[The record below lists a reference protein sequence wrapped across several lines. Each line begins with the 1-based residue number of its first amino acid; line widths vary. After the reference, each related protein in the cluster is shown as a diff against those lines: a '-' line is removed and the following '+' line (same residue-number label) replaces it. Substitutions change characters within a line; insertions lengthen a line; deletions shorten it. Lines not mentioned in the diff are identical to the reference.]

1 MKYLCIYTLLLLATF
16 CADTKGHSWL
26 ACVDYTEKNGA
37 YWDPNKCRGFA
48 RDSASFSDKNSFG
61 QDRGFNHQPG
71 MDGKA
76 CKTELTAGSYSSAY
90 PKAVYYPGQ
99 QVILVHPM
107 KNHGASAICTNVH
120 IEDHGNRVYHGMAWN
135 GMEAVDTN
143 KPYSYYRPFLVADL
157 GVSLYGRDLTE
168 PDKYP
173 KPGYQNAP
181 AFCENT
187 DKAMG
192 TYSFEVPKTFKP
204 GQYTFVWRWSFNS
217 PSDLY
222 TTCFDVVIANNK
234 AERNQLLMENGF
246 TDLSAPCGGI
256 LSNNQAASTN
266 CNGGNSGS
274 GNDVRPTSRPT
285 DTTRRTTPRRTKP
298 RQTTTQAPPENSA
311 LINLY
316 QMAGEIDLGQPD
328 KGAESVTARISF
340 NCKVEARFWNAR
352 LVSKGASGTMAANR
366 FDLLQESVEQ
376 IRSGKIYFHATFLEP
391 CDINRNPPVA
401 IIV

>member
-1 MKYLCIYTLLLLATF
+1 MNYILTFIILQLAFF
-16 CADTKGHSWL
+16 CTKTKGHSWL
-26 ACVDYTEKNGA
+26 ACVDYTEKNGV
-37 YWDPNKCRGFA
+37 YWNPNKCRGFA
-48 RDSASFSDKNSFG
+48 RDSASYSDKNSFG

-71 MDGKA
+71 MNGKA

-107 KNHGASAICTNVH
+107 KNHGSSAICTNIH
-120 IEDHGNRVYHGMAWN
+120 IGDHGNRIYHGME
-135 GMEAVDTN
+135 GTDTN

-157 GVSLYGRDLTE
+157 GVSVFGNDNTE

-192 TYSFEVPKTFKP
+192 TYSFEVPSDFKP

-217 PSDLY
+217 PEDMY
-222 TTCFDVVIANNK
+222 TTCFDVVIAKNK
-234 AERNQLLMENGF
+234 AERNQVLMANGF
-246 TDLSAPCGGI
+246 SDLSVPCGGI
-256 LSNNQAASTN
+256 LSNNQPGSTN

-274 GNDVRPTSRPT
+274 GNVVKPTNRPIRTSRQTAP
-285 DTTRRTTPRRTKP
+285 
-298 RQTTTQAPPENSA
+298 TTTQAPPENSA
-311 LINLY
+311 LIKLY

-328 KGAESVTARISF
+328 KGAHSVLARISF

-352 LVSKGASGTMAANR
+352 LVSRKSHGAKDVTMAGNT
-366 FDLLQESVEQ
+366 FELLQESIEQ
-376 IRSGKIYFHATFLEP
+376 IRSGKIYFQATFLEP

-401 IIV
+401 SVL